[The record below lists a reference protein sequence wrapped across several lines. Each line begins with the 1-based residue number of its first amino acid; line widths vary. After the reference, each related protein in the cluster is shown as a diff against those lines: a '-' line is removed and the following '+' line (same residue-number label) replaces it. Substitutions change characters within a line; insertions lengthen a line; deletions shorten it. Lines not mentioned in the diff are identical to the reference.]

1 FWPWFGGSIYGNHRQ
16 AIGRQI
22 TKNDGDSGFFA
33 MPRKSSEE
41 TMSLHPEDAEPRGLG
56 RRRIEPGGERKPQD
70 RARVG
75 GVDDA
80 VVPDARGGVVG
91 MPLAFVLLAKRRL
104 ERLLVGGAPGTALG
118 LDRFLAQ
125 QPEHARSLLAP
136 HDRDARVRP
145 HPEKAR
151 SVGAPAH

>member
-1 FWPWFGGSIYGNHRQ
+1 MNPLPV
-16 AIGRQI
+16 
-22 TKNDGDSGFFA
+22 DSGLPA
-33 MPRKSSEE
+33 TPWKSPER
-41 TMSLHPEDAEPRGLG
+41 TATLHPEDAEPRGLG

-75 GVDDA
+75 RVDDA
-80 VVPDARGGVVG
+80 VVPDARGGVIG

-104 ERLLVGGAPGTALG
+104 ERLLVRGAPGTALG
-118 LDRFLAQ
+118 LGRFLAQ
-125 QPEHARSLLAP
+125 EPEHARSLLAA

-151 SVGAPAH
+151 SVGAPAHS